1 MNRKIVICDILQ
13 PYLRLRSSVEEL
25 ITSYDAMPAG
35 EEVTFDFS
43 GVKFS
48 SRSFMDEF
56 YNKLIVERHARV
68 TNMTGELARLL
79 DAVEATQVP
88 IRRGAS
94 SQVQI
99 QEVENMDELTLYL
112 NELSCL

>member
-1 MNRKIVICDILQ
+1 MNRKIVICGVLQ

-68 TNMTGELARLL
+68 TNMTGELSRLL
-79 DAVEATQVP
+79 DAVKATQVP
-88 IRRGAS
+88 ISRGAS

>member
-1 MNRKIVICDILQ
+1 MNRIIVVSDILQ

-25 ITSYDAMPAG
+25 IARYDAMPAD

-99 QEVENMDELTLYL
+99 QQVENMDELTLYL